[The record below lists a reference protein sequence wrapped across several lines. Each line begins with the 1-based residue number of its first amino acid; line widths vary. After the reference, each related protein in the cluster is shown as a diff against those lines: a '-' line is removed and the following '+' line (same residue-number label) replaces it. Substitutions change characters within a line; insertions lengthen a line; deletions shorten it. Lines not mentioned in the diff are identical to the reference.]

1 MAIAT
6 ITDNEDA
13 LIGAVE
19 ALKTVDDKKLFAIVE
34 SVGRRDAPAP
44 LAFPAAYVYFL
55 FDRRSQA
62 APRPVY
68 DRNFE
73 ILILNKNLRGE
84 KQAAQD
90 TYALL
95 EAVRDSIIGKDFS
108 LTGMGRFE
116 CTGIQI
122 VDYEGGVIAYTLG
135 LTAKAYLPVPGTN

>member
-19 ALKTVDDKKLFAIVE
+19 ALKTADDKKLFAIVE
-34 SVGRRDAPAP
+34 SIGRRDAPAP
-44 LAFPAAYVYFL
+44 LAFPAAYIYFL
-55 FDRRSQA
+55 FDRRAQG

-84 KQAAQD
+84 RQAAQD
-90 TYALL
+90 TYALI
-95 EAVRDSIIGKDFS
+95 EAARDAVIGKDFS
-108 LTGMGRFE
+108 LVGMSRFE